1 MNDIKCPKC
10 GETFKVDQA
19 GYADIA
25 KQVRD
30 REFAQAVQE
39 KLDQVESAKNNEILV
54 AQANKAL
61 EIEKLKS

>member
-30 REFAQAVQE
+30 REFAQALQE
-39 KLDQVESAKNNEILV
+39 KLDQVESAKNNENLYY
-54 AQANKAL
+54 AFFYF
-61 EIEKLKS
+61 